1 MAKKKETFR
10 EQFDRMMADPN
21 ITESE
26 AFKDCE
32 KFGKA
37 MDGLTAD
44 IVGACIDYANE
55 HGDEDEGWANT
66 ILISLARATCK
77 MIYALQHTAAEEGK
91 DIFKF
96 YHKELLPLCKEI
108 AYRESDEM
116 VAEAERMAKEAEEE
130 AKDGVS
136 RQTKNELMLAI
147 ADPDV
152 TVDDIIARFFK
163 KDMTADERQMVVD
176 HINKVRREHA
186 DKLAKVR
193 EMNKG
198 N

>member
-26 AFKDCE
+26 EFKNCE

-37 MDGLTAD
+37 MDDLTAD
-44 IVGACIDYANE
+44 IVSACMDYADK
-55 HGDEDEGWANT
+55 HGDEDEGWAHT

-77 MIYALQHTAAEEGK
+77 MTYALQHTAAEEGK

-96 YHKELLPLCKEI
+96 YHEELLPLCKKI

-130 AKDGVS
+130 LKGGVS
-136 RQTKNELMLAI
+136 RQTKKELMLAI

-163 KDMTADERQMVVD
+163 KDMTANERQMVVD